1 MIKKLLSRKTYLCA
15 VFAVIAAVNLA
26 GCAALDTKQ
35 GQWIFNPTDRTW
47 GDTTTVAS
55 RMQEAYIEFASEV
68 TGKPAK
74 LHALIS
80 PASSN
85 ETANETG
92 NESVKKTLNTG
103 APVLLYLHGAR
114 WNVNGSAYRIQRMQ
128 ELGFTVIAPD
138 YRGFGKTSAET
149 PSEKMAFEDAM
160 ATWKWIGQKYPNQP
174 RYIFGHSLGGAI
186 AIDLASKV
194 TDEAGTIVEGTFSSI
209 PDVVANM
216 PWGWLP
222 VSALITQRF
231 DSVSKV
237 AKIGSPLLVVHG
249 ALDAT
254 IAPKLGRKLFDAA
267 VEPKRFVMVD
277 GGSHH
282 NTNSVGQGAYRA
294 ALAELFGLPRAASS
308 TTPLL
313 SRTQPPQSTQNQAA
327 L

>member
-1 MIKKLLSRKTYLCA
+1 MLKIVFNTSLLRM
-15 VFAVIAAVNLA
+15 AAVWTLGA
-26 GCAALDTKQ
+26 SSLIGCAALNTKQ
-35 GQWIFNPTDRTW
+35 GQWIFNPTERTW
-47 GDTTTVAS
+47 GDTTAVAS

-85 ETANETG
+85 ETASNAANETSKETV
-92 NESVKKTLNTG
+92 NAS

-114 WNVNGSAYRIQRMQ
+114 WNVSGSAYRIQRMQ

-138 YRGFGKTSAET
+138 YRGFGKTSRET

-160 ATWKWIGQKYPNQP
+160 ATWKWIAEKYPNQP

-194 TDEAGTIVEGTFSSI
+194 TDEAGTMVEGTFSSI
-209 PDVVANM
+209 PDVVASM

-222 VSALITQRF
+222 VSMLITQRF
-231 DSVSKV
+231 DSASKV
-237 AKIGSPLLVVHG
+237 AHIGSPLLVVHG
-249 ALDAT
+249 ALDGT

-294 ALAELFGLPRAASS
+294 ALAELFGLPRATSS
-308 TTPLL
+308 TTLLL
-313 SRTQPPQSTQNQAA
+313 SRTQPPQPTQNQAA